1 MPYKRTYSKTSM
13 GKRGKYRYSRSKRT
27 RYQGLVPTYRGFVPR
42 RFQQGEWK
50 YLDVAISGAVDTT
63 GAVYALN
70 VMQLGNTASTRV
82 GMKISIRSIEI
93 RVYNQATPATGID
106 QVHRMYLMVDRQTN
120 GVGPTAVTD
129 YFSAANIYGLRQL
142 ANRKRFK
149 CILDKTIYLC
159 AAGEA
164 NSGRFRKFYLKLRRP
179 LVVEY
184 NTGNAGNVSDI
195 VSNFL
200 FLGFI
205 GNVVAGGT
213 AGSSAGYARIRYT
226 DM

>member
-1 MPYKRTYSKTSM
+1 MPYKRTYSKSSM
-13 GKRGKYRYSRSKRT
+13 AGSTARPAKRYKRVA
-27 RYQGLVPTYRGFVPR
+27 RPFYARQYQM
-42 RFQQGEWK
+42 GEWK
-50 YLDVAISGAVDTT
+50 YLDVPISGAVDTT
-63 GAVYALN
+63 GAQYALN

-93 RVYNQATPATGID
+93 RVYNQVTPATGID
-106 QVHRMYLMVDRQTN
+106 QVHRMYLMVDRQAN
-120 GVGPTAVTD
+120 GVGPAAVTD

-149 CILDKTIYLC
+149 CMLDKTIYLS

-164 NSGRFRKFYLKLRRP
+164 NSGRFRKFYVKLRRP

-184 NTGNAGNVSDI
+184 NTGNAGTVADI
-195 VSNFL
+195 VTNFL